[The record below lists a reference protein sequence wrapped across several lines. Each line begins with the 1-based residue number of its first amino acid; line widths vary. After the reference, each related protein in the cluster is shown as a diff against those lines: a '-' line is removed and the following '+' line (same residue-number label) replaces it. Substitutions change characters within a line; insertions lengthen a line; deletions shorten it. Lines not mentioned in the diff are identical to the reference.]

1 MRECQEHLGKGRV
14 VVILN
19 LRVRPQKG
27 PSKNNN
33 YDLLVIL
40 LGGLPHNGIN
50 VLNHLSW
57 IFNPILFITIHDDL
71 PDFLA
76 GCRFS
81 TRHQFQVLI
90 CHHECHI
97 MLSYLDIYRRNRKTM
112 KNLQQLLGRRTTN
125 PCAARGQASELS
137 QASRRFR
144 WTVLDRGI
152 TRNWAGQRCQL
163 RERLQNGCTSP
174 GRCHANQESMG
185 GKNKKDIKRPRYK
198 RYMLRLFESQL
209 ARWNLLKLSRIDQL
223 VQCCEF
229 WGKTYIIYIYVWSSM
244 RRLPK
249 EARLGD
255 STLLQSVSCK
265 EKC

>member
-1 MRECQEHLGKGRV
+1 MPGAFGKGSGGCHLKFTGSAPKRSIKKQQLWSV
-14 VVILN
+14 GHSAW
-19 LRVRPQKG
+19 RS
-27 PSKNNN
+27 PSQRNK
-33 YDLLVIL
+33 
-40 LGGLPHNGIN
+40 

-57 IFNPILFITIHDDL
+57 IFNPILFITIHHDL

-90 CHHECHI
+90 CYHECHI
-97 MLSYLDIYRRNRKTM
+97 MLSYLDTYRRNRKTM

-185 GKNKKDIKRPRYK
+185 GKN
-198 RYMLRLFESQL
+198 
-209 ARWNLLKLSRIDQL
+209 
-223 VQCCEF
+223 
-229 WGKTYIIYIYVWSSM
+229 
-244 RRLPK
+244 
-249 EARLGD
+249 
-255 STLLQSVSCK
+255 
-265 EKC
+265 